1 MDAIDMEA
9 LDDFEARVRACRSYR
24 RFDEAARVPR
34 EALVKL
40 VDIARQTASGANRQP
55 LRYRVV
61 SEAGECAAVFPRLR
75 WAGALPD
82 WDGPEPG
89 ERPTGYV
96 VVADAGHGA
105 TTAVDEGIAAQTI
118 LLAATAAGLGGCML
132 HAFDHAGVAAALGL
146 PGDVKPL
153 MVIALGKPA
162 ETVRLEP
169 LSASPD
175 GSTTYWRDVA
185 GVHHVPKRALADV
198 LL

>member
-1 MDAIDMEA
+1 MTYD
-9 LDDFEARVRACRSYR
+9 LDDFSALVRTCRSYR
-24 RFDEAARVPR
+24 RFDEAARIPR
-34 EALVKL
+34 DLMEDL
-40 VDIARQTASGANRQP
+40 VDIARVTASGANRQP

-61 SEAGECAAVFPRLR
+61 SDPVECAAVFPRLR

-96 VVADAGHGA
+96 VVADAGQGA

-175 GSTTYWRDVA
+175 GSTTYWRDAA
-185 GVHHVPKRALADV
+185 GAHHVPKRALADV